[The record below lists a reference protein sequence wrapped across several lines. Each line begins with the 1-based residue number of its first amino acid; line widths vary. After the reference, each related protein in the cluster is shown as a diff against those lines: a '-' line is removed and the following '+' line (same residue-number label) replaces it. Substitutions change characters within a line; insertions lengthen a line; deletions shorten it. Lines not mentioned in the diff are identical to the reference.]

1 MTSRGSAPNLTHA
14 GDGGVASAAAETDV
28 PLQSQPAAAWG
39 YGLRRIPSERQP
51 VLDRLVG
58 ASRRF
63 QVHAL
68 LELDVTEAA
77 AG

>member
-14 GDGGVASAAAETDV
+14 RDGGDVRRPEKDDVA
-28 PLQSQPAAAWG
+28 LQSQRAAAWG

-51 VLDRLVG
+51 VLDRLAW

-68 LELDVTEAA
+68 LKAST
-77 AG
+77 